1 MADRYGAAGVQ
12 PRESRVAGPD
22 EMVRCWRCNRLL
34 ALSLT
39 KPWHIGCPRCKA
51 DNRGVVAP

>member
-1 MADRYGAAGVQ
+1 MAADRYGATGTA
-12 PRESRVAGPD
+12 PAPTEATPD

-39 KPWHIGCPRCKA
+39 RPWHIACPRCKA
-51 DNRGVVAP
+51 DNRGKVE